1 MSLCKGS
8 WFDSLFRSYDKDGSG
23 FLDTSELASLLT

>member
-1 MSLCKGS
+1 MGLSLCKGN

-23 FLDTSELASLLT
+23 FLDSK